1 MEIKPIA
8 YFRSP
13 LKTKFGV
20 PRQSGIATQLTG
32 SVVMC
37 SEWSDAECLRG
48 LEDFDYAWLVWG
60 FSENVSAPK
69 HPTVRPPRL
78 GGNRRM
84 GVFAT
89 RSPFRPNNIG
99 LSAVRILC
107 IKEKENLE
115 IMVSGADL
123 IDGTPIYDIKPYLPQ
138 FDSHPEARG
147 GFTSTCEWQ
156 RLDVLIPDDIRQRLG
171 SERCDLLTQ
180 LLGEDPRPHYHDDPG
195 RIYGMTLDGFDV
207 RFRVEGK
214 CAVVVETQNNA
225 CCASANATSRNLT
238 LA

>member
-13 LKTKFGV
+13 LKSKFGV

-37 SEWSDAECLRG
+37 GKWGDAECVRG

-60 FSENVSAPK
+60 FSENVSAAK

-99 LSAVRILC
+99 LSAVRILN
-107 IKEKENLE
+107 ITEKEPIE
-115 IMVSGADL
+115 IIVSGADL

-147 GFTSTCEWQ
+147 GFTSTNEWQ
-156 RLDVLIPDDIRQRLG
+156 RLDVVIPEDIRQRLG
-171 SERCDLLTQ
+171 ASTCEVLTQ
-180 LLGEDPRPHYHDDPG
+180 LLSEDPRPHYHDDPE
-195 RIYGMTLDGFDV
+195 RIYGMPLDGFDV
-207 RFRVEGK
+207 KFKVDGGVAMIIELGTDIR
-214 CAVVVETQNNA
+214 A
-225 CCASANATSRNLT
+225 
-238 LA
+238 